1 MRKDRA
7 LTAQEVAD
15 ILKIAKNTVYELAKR
30 GEIHSYKVGRS
41 LRFSPEDVE
50 KYLSGSSA
58 SAPKSSTV
66 EKSRPKEAIRDSFQF
81 NPGSYGEGFVICGQD
96 LILDVLSNYIE
107 NHRSGVP
114 TLRAHIGSYSSLTS
128 LYYGKVQ
135 VASSHLWDGDS
146 DTYNIPFV
154 RRLVPGIP
162 SVIIHLTKRTQGFYV
177 QKGNPKNIME
187 WEDLARKDISI
198 VNREKGAGSRVLLDE
213 NIRKLGIPG
222 SSINGYYRENQS
234 HVTVASTV
242 ARGEADVAVGDMK
255 ASAQFNNI
263 DFIPL
268 KKERYE
274 LVVKKEDFHSA
285 PIQAMMEILNSEEF
299 QSEFINIEGYDIS
312 EMGTVVAET

>member
-7 LTAQEVAD
+7 LTAQEVAE

-50 KYLSGSSA
+50 KYISGSRPS
-58 SAPKSSTV
+58 SNLTYPEIPKGRESFGN
-66 EKSRPKEAIRDSFQF
+66 SFQF

-96 LILDVLSNYIE
+96 LMLDVLSNYIE

-114 TLRAHIGSYSSLTS
+114 TLRAYIGSYSSLTS
-128 LYYGKVQ
+128 LYYGKIQ

-154 RRLVPGIP
+154 RRLIPGIP
-162 SVIIHLTKRTQGFYV
+162 AVIIHLTKRTQGFYV
-177 QKGNPKNIME
+177 QKGNPKNISS
-187 WEDLARKDISI
+187 WEDLARDDVKII
-198 VNREKGAGSRVLLDE
+198 NREKGAGSRVLLDE
-213 NIRKLGIPG
+213 SIRKLGISG

-255 ASAQFNNI
+255 ASAQFNNL

-274 LVVKKEDFHSA
+274 LVVKKDDFYSA
-285 PIQAMMEILNSEEF
+285 PVQAMIEILNSEEF
-299 QSEFINIEGYDIS
+299 RSEFRDIEGYDIS
-312 EMGTVVAET
+312 EMGKVVAET